1 MVTEDLAVSS
11 VNLGG
16 CKELKLDEAQ
26 RKVKVE
32 ETLAVHTE
40 QLAVSSVDQDE
51 YEKLKLE
58 EVQRKVEV
66 EETLAV
72 HTVVTEQLAVSSVD
86 QGGCEELKLGEVEEM
101 LAVRTVVT
109 EQLAVSSVNQEEMD
123 SKWRKTDPSTLTAEQ
138 ERFLFSKMIE
148 VAVLTVFRNHMY
160 QFGGLSYRQLKGAPI
175 GLRLTSI
182 VTRIVMDQWMARFLT
197 KLDMAGV
204 EVHLIAKYVDDINL
218 ILSNLR
224 LGSRWRQDRVVQDKV
239 WEEED
244 TAANKSQDE
253 VTMECA
259 RDAACSVL
267 VWLDFTLD
275 IPQYHDS
282 KMVPILDLQVW
293 IHHPSIE
300 DREEGLTS
308 DVVMWQFYEKK
319 TVSKSV
325 LRAESAYTWRAKL
338 TTLGMETF
346 RRMRN
351 TSRQVNLGTRSL
363 IMKRYVDKIR
373 RSGYSQGTCRGVIL
387 SGLKFYYRKTRID
400 LQGGP
405 KVNERRETDT
415 IMRKRAKLG
424 ASQNWFARRRGG
436 ATEKSRKDLGWM
448 SQDPDQQ
455 PARRL
460 GGPWGP
466 RVARGDHRSSGT
478 QPGQS
483 TVQPT
488 LGKEQKVE
496 KDVVSTLLVPYTM
509 GRGPEEVSAA
519 GRRRLL

>member
-1 MVTEDLAVSS
+1 MRE
-11 VNLGG
+11 
-16 CKELKLDEAQ
+16 EAQ

-32 ETLAVHTE
+32 ETLTVHTVVTE
-40 QLAVSSVDQDE
+40 QLAVSSVDQGK
-51 YEKLKLE
+51 YEELKLE
-58 EVQRKVEV
+58 EIQRKVEV

-101 LAVRTVVT
+101 LPVRTVVT

-182 VTRIVMDQWMARFLT
+182 VARIVMDQWMARFLT
-197 KLDMAGV
+197 KLDMAGI

-224 LGSRWRQDRVVQDKV
+224 LGSRWREDRVVHDKV

-244 TAANKSQDE
+244 IAANKSQDE

-267 VWLDFTLD
+267 VCLDFTLD

-293 IHHPSIE
+293 IHHPSLE
-300 DREEGLTS
+300 DSEEGLTS

-325 LRAESAYTWRAKL
+325 LRAEECVHVEGEADDAGNGDLQTNEKHVQA
-338 TTLGMETF
+338 GQH
-346 RRMRN
+346 RN
-351 TSRQVNLGTRSL
+351 QVNDHEE
-363 IMKRYVDKIR
+363 I
-373 RSGYSQGTCRGVIL
+373 CRQDPQERLQPG
-387 SGLKFYYRKTRID
+387 D
-400 LQGGP
+400 LQGGDLVRP
-405 KVNERRETDT
+405 KVLLQED
-415 IMRKRAKLG
+415 
-424 ASQNWFARRRGG
+424 QN
-436 ATEKSRKDLGWM
+436 
-448 SQDPDQQ
+448 
-455 PARRL
+455 
-460 GGPWGP
+460 
-466 RVARGDHRSSGT
+466 
-478 QPGQS
+478 
-483 TVQPT
+483 
-488 LGKEQKVE
+488 
-496 KDVVSTLLVPYTM
+496 
-509 GRGPEEVSAA
+509 
-519 GRRRLL
+519 